1 MQGLNEL
8 GETYLGLKDYDRAID
23 CQTKARDIAVF
34 LQARSEQWRYEAA
47 AGKAYE
53 AKGDKTKAI
62 ELLQAAAGTLR
73 GVRSRIASEGLVQR
87 FSEQE
92 EPSGVYKLLIDLLMK
107 SGRAEEARAYV
118 DESKS
123 KLVKDAFGGVKPTV
137 EDAALKE
144 TLAGVDTSENKKEA
158 IEQEIR
164 AERQKPEEAR
174 DPLKLETLT
183 KTLAATEGEFN
194 QWMMKLKFQNRRMY
208 DALSIKPATLGDVQR
223 QVPAGAVFLEY
234 FISPEE
240 LYVFCIGREY
250 FLARSTAIAETELNT
265 LVSRFVRACQ
275 EPPSGGPDERLLDQ
289 ARRLYEVLIAPVKDV
304 VAKYETVVIVPF
316 GPLYYLPFHALVT
329 DESGK
334 PEYLIERKRI
344 SYTTSATFADILKD
358 QVRGHK
364 SFMGFGN
371 PDGSLPAASAELQ
384 GLQDKI
390 FKSGAKVFTS
400 GKATKEAFF
409 AQAKNADILHL
420 ATHGVIETNPLESYL
435 LFAGATKEAQELT
448 LLEVAGYTALR
459 ERNSLV
465 FLSACQTAKEATKSG
480 SGSELITLAEAFAMA
495 GAPTLIATLW
505 EVEDNAT
512 RLFSETFYDQLANK
526 NKDKLDAMRAGQIAL
541 IRSAEYT
548 HPFYWASF
556 LMIGSWR

>member
-1 MQGLNEL
+1 MFL
-8 GETYLGLKDYDRAID
+8 G
-23 CQTKARDIAVF
+23 
-34 LQARSEQWRYEAA
+34 ARSEQWRYELA

-53 AKGDKTKAI
+53 AKGDKAKAI

-73 GVRSRIASEGLVQR
+73 GVRSRIASEGAGPEDSANRKQ
-87 FSEQE
+87 STE
-92 EPSGVYKLLIDLLMK
+92 VYKRLIDLLMK
-107 SGRAEEARAYV
+107 SGRTEEARAYV

-123 KLVKDAFGGVKPTV
+123 KMVKDAFGDVKPTV

-144 TLAGVDTSENKKEA
+144 TLAGVDTSENRKEA

-183 KTLAATEGEFN
+183 KTLAETEGEFN

-223 QVPAGAVFLEY
+223 QVPPGAVFLEY

-275 EPPSGGPDERLLDQ
+275 EPPSGGPDERLLGQ
-289 ARRLYEVLIAPVKDV
+289 ARRLYDVLIAPVKDV

-371 PDGSLPAASAELQ
+371 PDGSLPAATAELQ

-435 LFAGATKEAQELT
+435 LVRRRDERDPGADA
-448 LLEVAGYTALR
+448 
-459 ERNSLV
+459 
-465 FLSACQTAKEATKSG
+465 SG
-480 SGSELITLAEAFAMA
+480 GRRLH
-495 GAPTLIATLW
+495 GAPREELPRLPVRLPDGQGGDQSPAAAPSSSPWPKRSPWPARRRSSPRSGRSRTAPRGCSPRRST
-505 EVEDNAT
+505 T
-512 RLFSETFYDQLANK
+512 RWPTRTRTSST
-526 NKDKLDAMRAGQIAL
+526 R
-541 IRSAEYT
+541 
-548 HPFYWASF
+548 
-556 LMIGSWR
+556 